1 MIMTSETQLK
11 YLSQAVQLE
20 EAVSPAI
27 IRTTMTT
34 IGLALLAFTVWAG
47 FTNINEVARTPG
59 EVVPS
64 GYQQVVQHLEGG
76 IVGKILVA
84 EGDIVKPG
92 QILVELNGAGVLE
105 DLERARSK
113 QVALQMQEER
123 LRAFIEKRQP
133 DFSAFSQ
140 EHQDIVR
147 DQVNFFSS
155 MSSVNEEERKII
167 ADQIEQK
174 RRVISSLSLELST
187 AQQNLTIARELFSK
201 REELHGKGY
210 LSDTKYLEA
219 RQGMNAIEGDISQI
233 KSRISVAQAEI
244 AEYRNRLS
252 SLGFSQKDRANE
264 RLDAV
269 ITERLQHEETL
280 RKLEERSG
288 RLAIRAPIGGI
299 VKGLAVNTIG
309 AVIKPGEVLMEV
321 VPVDK
326 DLVVQVKIPPQHIGH
341 LRLGQP
347 VKVKFSSFDF
357 SRYGLLDG
365 KLEQVSATTFSG
377 EGGERYYQG
386 RIKLDR
392 NYVGKD
398 KSNLVVPGMTVM
410 AEIVTGEKTI
420 LQYLLKPIHNS
431 LKTAF
436 SER

>member
-1 MIMTSETQLK
+1 MMMTSETQLK

>member
-1 MIMTSETQLK
+1 MMMTSETQLK

-27 IRTTMTT
+27 IRTTMMT

-84 EGDIVKPG
+84 EGNIVKPG

-140 EHQDIVR
+140 EHQDVVR